1 MQRFKYAA
9 LIALTVVLMPQIAQA
24 RHHRHHHRHYHHI
37 VVHKQPHIATQSST
51 HAFVGYGGLIGKA
64 RGYIG
69 MTARQIGLSRHSLWC
84 ANFIRYLGVKGDV
97 DDRAI
102 SFLHLPHV
110 GKQVGAIAVFS
121 HHVGIVTGIDANGNI
136 TLISGNYRNR
146 VYEGPYGRRPL
157 AYVAAL

>member
-1 MQRFKYAA
+1 MQRFAYAA
-9 LIALTVVLMPQIAQA
+9 LIALTVVLIPQVAQA
-24 RHHRHHHRHYHHI
+24 RHHHHHHHHRHYHHI
-37 VVHKQPHIATQSST
+37 MAHKQPHIATKMTT
-51 HAFVGYGGLIGKA
+51 HAFGGYGGLIGKA

-84 ANFIRYLGVKGDV
+84 ANFIRYLGVSGDV

-102 SFLHLPHV
+102 SFLHLR
-110 GKQVGAIAVFS
+110 
-121 HHVGIVTGIDANGNI
+121 HVGIVTGIDANGNI